1 MGFFQSLGNMADRF
15 AMHAV
20 NSAAMGRASHA
31 DGVDCVPADGSLL
44 PSKGKGTRQPPPRV
58 SKMTWKE
65 TLEAEKAAREKENTL
80 AK

>member
-20 NSAAMGRASHA
+20 NSAAMSRASYA
-31 DGVDCVPADGSLL
+31 DGVDCVPADGMIL
-44 PSKGKGTRQPPPRV
+44 PSKGKGKSEPPPRV

-65 TLEAEKAAREKENTL
+65 TLEAEKAAKEKEQSL

>member
-1 MGFFQSLGNMADRF
+1 MGFFQSLSNMADRF

-31 DGVDCVPADGSLL
+31 DGVDCVPADGYLL
-44 PSKGKGTRQPPPRV
+44 PSKGKGKSEPPPRV

-65 TLEAEKAAREKENTL
+65 TLEAEKAAKERENTIT
-80 AK
+80 K